1 MSHPVLESRD
11 SVSSLKISPLKA
23 EVSSFQEFDDET
35 EIIRQLSQR
44 NSGL

>member
-11 SVSSLKISPLKA
+11 SVSSLKISPLKT
-23 EVSSFQEFDDET
+23 EVSSFQEFGEDT
-35 EIIRQLSQR
+35 EIIRQFSQR